1 MPYTINRYN
10 GTQITV
16 VADGTVDQ
24 TLDLKLVGKNYAG
37 YGAIQNENFVYLL
50 ENFANNNAPGK
61 PLPGQLWY
69 DTSNNKLKFYDENGN
84 WRTTGGS
91 TTASTAPTG
100 LTPGDFWYDNVN
112 NQLYTWNGSSYV
124 LIGPQG
130 VAGSGTTQMKS
141 VSVRDTLGNSHAV
154 IEALANNQ
162 VVYIISPDATFTL
175 DGSVNPI
182 TGFTDIHQG
191 ITLAYTNNNSQL
203 GQTTSNHRFWG
214 TASNSD
220 RLAGY
225 DITNFTL
232 SSNATFTTLVQFADI
247 GYTVGN
253 PARLHVFNTASW
265 TGDSTLYPTVENII
279 NDKIIFQTQSSGSTV
294 TPLALIG
301 NTLQPGT
308 SNTNDIG
315 TNLNQWRTVYANT
328 FSGTATSAQT
338 LILGGSGKY
347 PSATIVADTVA
358 VRTATDQTINGV
370 NITAGS
376 LLANYFSGTATAAN
390 YADLAEKY
398 LPDTEYEIGTVVS
411 VGGDKE
417 ITACQFGDH
426 ALGALSENPAFM
438 MNQEL
443 VGGVYVALK
452 GRVPVKVLG
461 QVNKGDQL
469 VAGPDGC
476 AVTTNWGTDQ
486 TIPPFGI
493 FAIALESSDDQTVKL
508 IEAVIL

>member
-69 DTSNNKLKFYDENGN
+69 DTSNNKLKFYDQNSN

-91 TTASTAPTG
+91 TTSSTAPTG
-100 LTPGDFWYDNVN
+100 LTAGDFWYDSVN

-130 VAGSGTTQMKS
+130 VAGSGTTQMQS
-141 VSVRDTLGNSHAV
+141 VSVRDVLGNSHAV
-154 IEALANNQ
+154 IGALVNNQ

-225 DITNFTL
+225 DISNFTL
-232 SSNATFTTLVQFADI
+232 SSNATFSTLVQFADI

-265 TGDSTLYPTVENII
+265 TGDATLYPTVENII
-279 NDKIIFQTQSSGSTV
+279 NDKIVFQTQSNSATV

-301 NTLQPGT
+301 TTLQPGT

-338 LILGGSGKY
+338 LILGGVGKY
-347 PSATIVADTVA
+347 PSATAVADTVA
-358 VRTATDQTINGV
+358 MRTASDQVINGV
-370 NITAGS
+370 TVTAGS
-376 LLANYFSGTATAAN
+376 LLANFFSGTATAAN

-398 LPDTEYEIGTVVS
+398 LPDAEYEVGTVVT

-417 ITACQFGDH
+417 ITACQFGDY
-426 ALGALSENPAFM
+426 ALGAISTNPAFM
-438 MNQEL
+438 MNSEL

-461 QVNKGDQL
+461 AVCKGDQL

-476 AVTTNWGTDQ
+476 AVTVNWGTNQ

-493 FAIALESSDDQTVKL
+493 MAIALEDNPDQNVKV

>member
-1 MPYTINRYN
+1 
-10 GTQITV
+10 
-16 VADGTVDQ
+16 
-24 TLDLKLVGKNYAG
+24 
-37 YGAIQNENFVYLL
+37 
-50 ENFANNNAPGK
+50 
-61 PLPGQLWY
+61 
-69 DTSNNKLKFYDENGN
+69 
-84 WRTTGGS
+84 
-91 TTASTAPTG
+91 
-100 LTPGDFWYDNVN
+100 
-112 NQLYTWNGSSYV
+112 
-124 LIGPQG
+124 
-130 VAGSGTTQMKS
+130 MKS

-162 VVYIISPDATFTL
+162 VVYVISPDATFTL
-175 DGSVNPI
+175 DGAVNPI
-182 TGFTDIHQG
+182 TGFTDIQQG

-279 NDKIIFQTQSSGSTV
+279 NDKIIFQTQSGSATV

-301 NTLQPGT
+301 TTLQPGT

-315 TNLNQWRTVYANT
+315 TTLNQWRTVYANT

-338 LILGGSGKY
+338 LILGGTGKY

-398 LPDTEYEIGTVVS
+398 LADAEYEVGTVLMI
-411 VGGDKE
+411 GGDKE
-417 ITACQFGDH
+417 VTACEVGFRAVGPVSEKPAH
-426 ALGALSENPAFM
+426 LMNSALVDGTA
-438 MNQEL
+438 
-443 VGGVYVALK
+443 VALK
-452 GRVPVKVLG
+452 GRVPVKVTGNVIKG
-461 QVNKGDQL
+461 QRL
-469 VAGPDGC
+469 VAGP
-476 AVTTNWGTDQ
+476 AGTAQAAMGNTADV
-486 TIPPFGI
+486 
-493 FAIALESSDDQTVKL
+493 FAIALETNADAGVKL
-508 IEAVIL
+508 VEALIL